1 MSQSIRVLP
10 SGWANAQITDFAI
23 MSSGGTP
30 SRKQPSYYDGNIPWA
45 KIGDLDD
52 GLVRETEETVS
63 DEGLKKSSAK
73 LMPENTLLLAM
84 YGASIGKLGITKI
97 PLSTNQAIACIRPND
112 EISVEY
118 LFHFFKLS
126 RRDLIKL
133 GQGGAQP
140 NISQTILKRV
150 LIPIAP
156 VAEQER
162 IVDKI
167 DELFSSIEAGE
178 RAIEQARAG
187 VSRYRKAILKAA
199 VTGELTA
206 DWRDEN
212 PTKESAKDLLA
223 RILTARYEAW
233 EKSELAKLDAKGKPR
248 PDTEKQWEKFRARY
262 KPPVEP
268 DLEKLPQLPD
278 SWVWVLSDAVTQVTK
293 LAGFEFTDFVN
304 YVEDG
309 DLPVVKAGNVA
320 QNDYNSSEMAKVKSD
335 EVSHL
340 KRSELFGGEILMA
353 FVGANLGKVSILPS
367 TEKFFLGPNVAV
379 IRPQA
384 EFLSSQFGATFY
396 QSDFGFTRLRNSS
409 VGAAQGSISMG
420 RIRNAAIPI
429 MGQEEQAEIVDRVEQ
444 AFSKADAVEA
454 TLDAQSRAAKAL
466 KQAVLK
472 TAFEGKL
479 VPQNPKD
486 EPASELLKRIKEET

>member
-1 MSQSIRVLP
+1 MSRDKNEWRTATLGEFLRGKGKSLNPKKFKDETFELFSVPSHLDKKPEILIGAEIGSSKQCVEPNQVLLSKINPRINRVWKVSLKEKFRQIASSEWIVFDENEEICPEFLVYFLNQGNFKNFLCMNVSGVGGSLMRVKPSIVAPYPIHLP
-10 SGWANAQITDFAI
+10 
-23 MSSGGTP
+23 
-30 SRKQPSYYDGNIPWA
+30 
-45 KIGDLDD
+45 
-52 GLVRETEETVS
+52 
-63 DEGLKKSSAK
+63 
-73 LMPENTLLLAM
+73 
-84 YGASIGKLGITKI
+84 
-97 PLSTNQAIACIRPND
+97 PL
-112 EISVEY
+112 
-118 LFHFFKLS
+118 
-126 RRDLIKL
+126 
-133 GQGGAQP
+133 
-140 NISQTILKRV
+140 
-150 LIPIAP
+150 
-156 VAEQER
+156 AEQER

-187 VSRYRKAILKAA
+187 VARYRKAILKAA

-206 DWRDEN
+206 DWRIEN
-212 PTKESAKDLLA
+212 PPKESAKDLLA

-233 EKSELAKLDAKGKPR
+233 VESELTKLDAKGKAR
-248 PDTEKQWEKFRARY
+248 PETEKQWEKFRARY

-444 AFSKADAVEA
+444 ALSKADAVEA
-454 TLDAQSRAAKAL
+454 TLDAQSHAAKAL